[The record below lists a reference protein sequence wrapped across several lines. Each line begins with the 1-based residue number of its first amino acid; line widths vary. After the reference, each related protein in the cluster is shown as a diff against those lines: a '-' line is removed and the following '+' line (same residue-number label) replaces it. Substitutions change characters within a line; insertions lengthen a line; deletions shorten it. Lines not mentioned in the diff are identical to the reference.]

1 VTLTVKE
8 TRVGEVVEARTA
20 EFVAQAYEL
29 DGAPPFGSLVRVGD
43 GRGDVYG
50 FVCQVSSGSLDAGR
64 RVSARGRSEESE
76 DALFENNPE
85 LSSLLRT
92 EFSAIVT
99 GFREGDVLVQ
109 RLPAQPPR
117 LHGFVHRCD
126 DEELRRF
133 ARRLDFLGTLLGTAS
148 RCPIDEL
155 VGAALRQSAAV
166 QPDPRGYLVAAGKR
180 LTTLLANDV
189 RRLTTILRCAQQ

>member
-1 VTLTVKE
+1 MTLVERTA
-8 TRVGEVVEARTA
+8 RVGEIVEARTA
-20 EFVAQAYEL
+20 EFLAQAYDL

-43 GRGDVYG
+43 GQGDIYG

-64 RVSARGRSEESE
+64 RVAARGREEPDE
-76 DALFENNPE
+76 AALFRNNPE

-92 EFSAIVT
+92 EFSAIVA
-99 GFREGDVLVQ
+99 GFRDGGRVVQ

-126 DEELRRF
+126 DDELRLF
-133 ARRLDFLGTLLGTAS
+133 GQRLEFLGTLLGTTA

-155 VGAALRQSAAV
+155 VGAALRQAAAV
-166 QPDPRGYLVAAGKR
+166 QPDPHAYLVAAGKK
-180 LTTLLANDV
+180 LTTLLASDV
-189 RRLTTILRCAQQ
+189 RRLTTILRVAQR